1 MKLRDCL
8 LCLVSIALCA
18 LSSTAQ
24 ADSYYVVEVRNLEL
38 VVEDS
43 KIPDQLYTQTVQR
56 QIWRGQNI
64 VSFPYLQLEQ
74 ANAEAYIGFPPLD
87 EDESNNRWWM
97 RQGSLLVGIR
107 LKNTAAI
114 TGSAILQSPGT
125 SRMRSIPFKFDPA
138 TAKPTTREAF
148 EAVRKSNYTRL
159 SKAPIP
165 GAAWFRH
172 LSGETPDPAI
182 TENPMDPFAS
192 RQDGHLNETF
202 NLFSGHRAI
211 AENLALDRA
220 IILAESEDDED
231 NEPIPLKSIQ
241 GVTVRAI
248 DWSER
253 LQSKEVPLDPL
264 AAHLPEDQH
273 AAFFPSIKAL
283 NLVMDALD
291 SESAPA
297 LEARNTTNP
306 YRKLINRYEGQMGLR
321 IPNIISEKMPIQ
333 SVAITGGDPFFPSG
347 TDIAVVFQT
356 AQPDALFAAISSF
369 IGLQANAV
377 GATTEKLDGG
387 AVAYTTADRSF
398 SAYILQS
405 EHYVAVAN
413 SPAQLKHLSAVAVGD
428 SPSLASTD
436 EFKYFRQR
444 YPLENDASAFLF
456 LSDATIR
463 RWASPVVRIGASR
476 RTRAAAVLAES
487 TARLIDNQPL
497 GDDYQ
502 ALVGTVEGIGE
513 TAQSEH
519 YNTLAFLTPISELDI
534 ETVTKAEQDGYLRW
548 RRGYENGWRQ
558 VFDPIALSLK
568 ITDTSYAIDL
578 SVIPLTLGSEYD
590 DWIELAGQSTLDA
603 PARKAHPEAL
613 IFTSFAV
620 DPESAPFMQANSF
633 SQSMV
638 PGFQANPLAWI
649 GQSISIFIDGTP
661 FWQDVQAAED
671 PENYIERNLGKFP
684 IGIRIASRSTAR
696 LAIFLTGLRSFSEQ
710 AAPGLLRWETREHN
724 EKPYVVIS
732 DDDSLTGEL
741 EIALYYAAQKDA
753 LLLSLDET
761 VLHRAMDRAAAT
773 KEAPEEPAEELEPQH
788 IFGFAQLDFLKDLPQ
803 WSGESS
809 LQKQQIV
816 SWSALPILNE
826 WHKRFP
832 DQNPVEVHEKYFR
845 QQIVC
850 PRGQG
855 YQWNETLKTMESVAF
870 GSPLEP
876 KGDTPMPIMN
886 PIWKRAKANLH
897 FEDDGLRLQATIEQ

>member
-1 MKLRDCL
+1 MKLRDCIPP
-8 LCLVSIALCA
+8 LVLIALCA
-18 LSSTAQ
+18 LGGTAQ
-24 ADSYYVVEVRNLEL
+24 AESYYVVEVRNLQFE
-38 VVEDS
+38 VEDDTPLDRIYS
-43 KIPDQLYTQTVQR
+43 QSIQR
-56 QIWRGQNI
+56 QSRRGLGLAQ
-64 VSFPYLQLEQ
+64 FPYLQIEQ
-74 ANAEAYIGFPPLD
+74 ADAEAYIGFPLPD
-87 EDESNNRWWM
+87 EDETNNRWRM

-107 LKNTAAI
+107 LESDAAI
-114 TGSAILQSPGT
+114 SGSAILQSPGT
-125 SRMRSIPFKFDPA
+125 PQLRGIPFKFDPA
-138 TAKPTTREAF
+138 TAEPTTREAF
-148 EAVRKSNYTRL
+148 EAIRKSNYIRL
-159 SKAPIP
+159 SKAAIP
-165 GAAWFRH
+165 GSAWFRH
-172 LSGETPDPAI
+172 LSGEPSDPDLTQDPI
-182 TENPMDPFAS
+182 DPFTNS
-192 RQDGHLNETF
+192 RESHLNQTF

-220 IILAESEDDED
+220 IILAESEKEED
-231 NEPIPLKSIQ
+231 NAPIPLKSIQ
-241 GVTVRAI
+241 GITVRAI

-253 LQSKEVPLDPL
+253 LHSKEVPLDPL

-273 AAFFPSIKAL
+273 AVFFPSIKAL
-283 NLVMDALD
+283 NQTMDALD

-297 LEARNTTNP
+297 LEARSTTNP
-306 YRKLINRYEGQMGLR
+306 YRKLIDRYEGQMGLR
-321 IPNIISEKMPIQ
+321 IPNVISDKMPIK

-347 TDIAVVFQT
+347 TDVAVIFES
-356 AQPDALFAAISSF
+356 AQPEALFAAISSF
-369 IGLQANAV
+369 VGLQANAV
-377 GATTEKLDGG
+377 GATTEKLSKGS
-387 AVAYTTADRSF
+387 VAYTTADRSF

-413 SPAQLKHLSAVAVGD
+413 SPAQLKHLSAVTKGD

-444 YPLENDASAFLF
+444 YPLANDASAFLF

-463 RWASPVVRIGASR
+463 RWGSPAVRIGASR

-497 GDDYQ
+497 GDDYK
-502 ALVGTVEGIGE
+502 ALVGTVAANGK

-519 YNTLAFLTPISELDI
+519 YNTLAFLTPNSELNI
-534 ETVTKAEQDGYLRW
+534 ETVTKVEQDGYLRW
-548 RRGYENGWRQ
+548 RRGYENGWR

-568 ITDTSYAIDL
+568 ITENSYAVDL
-578 SVIPLTLGSEYD
+578 SVIPLTLGTEYD
-590 DWIELAGQSTLDA
+590 DWIELAGDATLDA

-649 GQSISIFIDGTP
+649 GQSISIFIDATP
-661 FWQDVQAAED
+661 FWKDVQAAED
-671 PENYIERNLGKFP
+671 PEDYIEDNLGKFP
-684 IGIRIASRSTAR
+684 VGIRIASRSTAR

-724 EKPYVVIS
+724 EKPYVVING
-732 DDDSLTGEL
+732 DDSITGEL

-753 LLLSLDET
+753 LILSLDEK
-761 VLHRAMDRAAAT
+761 VLHRAMDRAAAAQ
-773 KEAPEEPAEELEPQH
+773 EAPDEPSEELAPQH

-803 WSGESS
+803 WSGESP
-809 LQKQQIV
+809 LHKQQAV

-826 WHKRFP
+826 WHMRFP
-832 DQNPVEVHEKYFR
+832 DQNPVEVHATYFH

-850 PRGQG
+850 PGGQG

-876 KGDTPMPIMN
+876 RGETAMPIMD
-886 PIWKRAKANLH
+886 PIWKRAQANLH